1 MDSLVDILFTTSWAL
16 ILSRWV
22 FYLGLNCSKM
32 VPIKEDNYQL
42 QRRPKPLRSCWLW
55 SRFFFGLPKL
65 HIKYWWL
72 WWYIDSS
79 SWPERSFWIAW
90 VSMFLDCTL
99 LTWQLEKSPIGVA
112 SLGSN
117 RPRKF
122 VAAMASSTPFGG
134 GVAAA
139 NGMVKL
145 MTCIHDHPWF
155 SQGNPR
161 MPWLTLW

>member
-1 MDSLVDILFTTSWAL
+1 
-16 ILSRWV
+16 
-22 FYLGLNCSKM
+22 
-32 VPIKEDNYQL
+32 
-42 QRRPKPLRSCWLW
+42 
-55 SRFFFGLPKL
+55 
-65 HIKYWWL
+65 
-72 WWYIDSS
+72 
-79 SWPERSFWIAW
+79 
-90 VSMFLDCTL
+90 MFLDCTL

-145 MTCIHDHPWF
+145 TMCIHDHPWF

-161 MPWLTLW
+161 MPWLIMAYHGLSSCKTGPEFPSWPGNDLRRRIFNNSYDSILIRDSTYGAPRVVISQGLDGEPALNS

>member
-1 MDSLVDILFTTSWAL
+1 
-16 ILSRWV
+16 
-22 FYLGLNCSKM
+22 
-32 VPIKEDNYQL
+32 
-42 QRRPKPLRSCWLW
+42 
-55 SRFFFGLPKL
+55 
-65 HIKYWWL
+65 
-72 WWYIDSS
+72 
-79 SWPERSFWIAW
+79 
-90 VSMFLDCTL
+90 MFLDCTL

-145 MTCIHDHPWF
+145 TMCIHDHPWF

-161 MPWLTLW
+161 MPWLIMAYHPVKLALNSRRGLATISGAGFSTTHTTAF